1 MMTSNPKV
9 LTLDELR
16 CQGGEGKILV
26 VPVYQRN
33 FAWTKS
39 EIAQLISDIFNFYE
53 KSKSNETKGDYY
65 LGTLILSKK
74 DGDKFEIIDG
84 QQRLI
89 ALYLICLELGIKPL
103 ALLEFEAREKST
115 KTLKEWRDR
124 NVGIENEDYDQ
135 ALLEGRDNVKRSLEE
150 IVPFFS
156 EESDKAEFNRFI
168 EFTFNHVKVVEYVVP
183 HDTDLNH
190 YFEVMNSR
198 GVQLEQSE
206 ILKARLLNT
215 IKTPAKSGNTDCDTR
230 AFNLIWN
237 ASSRMDRY
245 VQCNAFSLMEPCLGI
260 KDSSVKNDVLTAI
273 FGKNCG
279 RFEKTD
285 FNKIA
290 DLFKNENAEPSVESN
305 NDPSNEETKSK
316 YREIIAILSRV
327 EDHLGNANDEV
338 FEQFVPIIDFPN
350 FLLHVLKLT
359 VLEELE
365 GIDDNSFPLSEKEFE
380 NKDSILRLFKDYGDS
395 LHNYKTK
402 DDFIRSVIARFSL
415 DDKLLIKQFE
425 RYVDDCA
432 FVKKFLFNLLKSRFC
447 LDNFIVHRNSSKS
460 DFDEENA
467 WFVQTCLKKS
477 ESFKYVDFCSQYD
490 DNKEIQS
497 ELVNLLSMFQVTYPQ
512 KSGKNFLFYC
522 LLFLTNP
529 KFFLGSACSKDK
541 FPLQYRDFLLDLA
554 SCYLHAVYLNEAV
567 LYDTIPKPVS
577 FDDMVLFEKRTN
589 FQIHW
594 HCDNPMPCSVID
606 KFFGS
611 EKKGVSRISAFILNY
626 LDFLIWRK
634 ATQIHDDFTNREDR
648 SEHYKNVFGC
658 DLSKFEFSVKHFSF
672 SQERNTLEHFLAQND
687 ESLKDAS
694 YVDKVKEGIF
704 CLGNLALIG
713 SRMNSKGNNR
723 NIQNKLDIYLD
734 ADKQKFANSGV
745 ASLKLGIMMLLSMQ
759 NMQDRKWTKDQIHT
773 HQRKMLELLF
783 PESKHLH

>member
-1 MMTSNPKV
+1 MMMNNPKV
-9 LTLDELR
+9 LMLDDLL
-16 CQGGEGKILV
+16 CQGGEGKVLV

-33 FAWTKS
+33 FAWSKS
-39 EIAQLISDIFNFYE
+39 EIGQLISDIFNFYI
-53 KSKSNETKGDYY
+53 KSKTNETKGEYY
-65 LGTLILSKK
+65 LGTLILSKR
-74 DGDKFEIIDG
+74 DINEFEIIDG

-115 KTLKEWRDR
+115 KTLKAWRDR
-124 NVGIENEDYDQ
+124 NFRIENEDYDQ
-135 ALLEGRDNVKRSLEE
+135 AILEGRNNVKRSLEE

-156 EESDKAEFNRFI
+156 EKTNTEELSKFI
-168 EFTFNHVKVVEYVVP
+168 EFTFKHVKVVEYVVP
-183 HDTDLNH
+183 QDTDLNH

-215 IKTPAKSGNTDCDTR
+215 IKAPSKSRNTNGDTK
-230 AFNLIWN
+230 AFNFIWN

-245 VQCNAFSLMEPCLGI
+245 VQCNAFSLMKPCLGI
-260 KDSSVKNDVLTAI
+260 NDRSEKYSVLKAI
-273 FGKNCG
+273 FGATCD
-279 RFEKTD
+279 RFEKAN
-285 FNKIA
+285 FNEIA
-290 DLFKNENAEPSVESN
+290 DLFENENAEPSVESN
-305 NDPSNEETKSK
+305 NEPSNKETKSK
-316 YREIIAILSRV
+316 YSEIDAILSGG
-327 EDHLGNANDEV
+327 EDHPGNANE
-338 FEQFVPIIDFPN
+338 EEIGQFVPIIDFPN

-365 GIDDNSFPLSEKEFE
+365 GIDDNAFPLSEKEFE
-380 NKDSILRLFKDYGDS
+380 NKDSILRFFKDYGFPLDN
-395 LHNYKTK
+395 HKTK
-402 DDFIRSVIARFSL
+402 DDFIRSVMAQLTF

-425 RYVDDCA
+425 CYVDDCT

-467 WFVQTCLKKS
+467 WFIQTCSKDPASYKFDYADL
-477 ESFKYVDFCSQYD
+477 CSQCD
-490 DNKEIQS
+490 DNKQIQS

-522 LLFLTNP
+522 LLFLTDP
-529 KFFLGSACSKDK
+529 KFFLGSACLKDIS
-541 FPLQYRDFLLDLA
+541 PLQYRDFLLDLA
-554 SCYLHAVYLNEAV
+554 SCYLYDVYLNETV
-567 LYDTIPKPVS
+567 LYDTIPKPNS

-589 FQIHW
+589 FQNHRQNKNLI
-594 HCDNPMPCSVID
+594 PCSVIE

-611 EKKGVSRISAFILNY
+611 ENKGISRMSAFILNY
-626 LDFLIWRK
+626 LDFLIWSN
-634 ATQIHDDFTNREDR
+634 ATQIHDDFANRDER
-648 SEHYKNVFGC
+648 SEHYKNAFGC
-658 DLSKFEFSVKHFSF
+658 DLSNFEFSVKHFSF

-687 ESLKDAS
+687 ENLKEAS
-694 YVDKVKEGIF
+694 YEDKVREGIF
-704 CLGNLALIG
+704 CLGNVALIG

-734 ADKQKFANSGV
+734 ANKQKFASSGV
-745 ASLKLGIMMLLSMQ
+745 ASLKLGIMMLVSMQ
-759 NMQDRKWTKDQIHT
+759 KHMWTKDQILA

-783 PESKHLH
+783 HG